1 MRIGTLGDI
10 AFEVSSEKIL
20 TINSLNWSGSA
31 KFATHSRHGGNALTE
46 FTGLDPDKIEIEVL
60 LSAYLG
66 VSVQGEINKIFEYER
81 TGKTLPFVLGS
92 KRYGKYR
99 WTITSHKIKAKTF
112 DGKGN
117 ITQATVSISLQEY
130 LKE

>member
-1 MRIGTLGDI
+1 MEEISNHLLFLIQELQKPTNLTPN
-10 AFEVSSEKIL
+10 EV
-20 TINSLNWSGSA
+20 T
-31 KFATHSRHGGNALTE
+31 NALTE
-46 FTGLDPDKIEIEVL
+46 FTGLDPDKIEIEIL

-66 VSVQGEINKIFEYER
+66 VSVQEEISKIFKYER
-81 TGKTLPFVLGS
+81 EGRTLSFILGD